1 MRVQVAAASLA
12 ARRVAIVG
20 AVILQ
25 RLAVLVTGAGLVS
38 AAASFAAASS
48 VPTLSPGTLH
58 PGQKAV
64 VHTVFTGSVVD
75 SFDAEIVGV
84 MEGGRAEGAMILA
97 RATSERVARTGIA
110 QGMSGSPVTVG
121 GRLVGALSSG
131 WAFSREPLFG
141 ITPIGE
147 MLDVLDLPSAESAEA
162 SAGPSGAD
170 PPGFARDASFG
181 SLRWDVADAGVAPL
195 ATTPSP
201 SGPGSGGWGRS
212 DALRPLPLPLACGGL
227 NPGAARLAAEWLEPL
242 GFSTVP
248 GGHQRSPEST
258 PASVTP
264 GAAVAVEV
272 MRGDLNLSAIGTLTY
287 VDGDHV
293 LLFGHPFFQSGGVR
307 MPLATADITTIVA
320 SDQISFKL
328 GTAGREIGAVT
339 QDRRAAVSGELG
351 SRARMIPVD
360 VLVAGVR
367 REPQRFHFES
377 IEDRGLAPVVI
388 PIAAL
393 NSLLESGGA
402 GGNQTLRW
410 TLTLTRGGQRLV
422 LTDVSAGDAPPNE
435 VALGMSSPLRF
446 LFANPFGRLTLDH
459 VDLAVQV
466 EPGRRAWTLR
476 SAQLLDPVVRPGST
490 ARIECVLD
498 RWRGGRDSRV
508 ITLDV
513 PEELPPGRYTVW
525 VGGGPELNRFE
536 AARLPGRYRVSSL
549 DDAWRR
555 MAEQRSSG
563 ALYAA
568 LYAQAPEVT
577 VEGRDYPELPLSAL
591 AVMGS
596 EETAGEASRRGGVAR
611 VDERREPFAGPVR
624 GELTLALTVD
634 RRAPSGARSPR

>member
-1 MRVQVAAASLA
+1 
-12 ARRVAIVG
+12 
-20 AVILQ
+20 
-25 RLAVLVTGAGLVS
+25 
-38 AAASFAAASS
+38 
-48 VPTLSPGTLH
+48 
-58 PGQKAV
+58 
-64 VHTVFTGSVVD
+64 
-75 SFDAEIVGV
+75 
-84 MEGGRAEGAMILA
+84 MILA
-97 RATSERVARTGIA
+97 RALSERVVRTGIA
-110 QGMSGSPVTVG
+110 QGMSGSPVYVG

-147 MLDVLDLPSAESAEA
+147 MLDVLDLPRAESAEA
-162 SAGPSGAD
+162 SAGPSGSD

-181 SLRWDVADAGVAPL
+181 SLRWDVADFG
-195 ATTPSP
+195 ATSPSP
-201 SGPGSGGWGRS
+201 AALAPAPSSMGAWGSGGAGRS

-227 NPGAARLAAEWLEPL
+227 NPGAARLAAEWLAPL

-248 GGHQRSPEST
+248 GGRQRTPELAPTSL
-258 PASVTP
+258 AP

-287 VDGDHV
+287 VDRDHV

-351 SRARMIPVD
+351 SRARMIPVE
-360 VLVAGVR
+360 VLVTGVR

-402 GGNQTLRW
+402 GGNQTLYW
-410 TLTLTRGGQRLV
+410 TLTLTRGGQQLV
-422 LTDVSAGDAPPNE
+422 LNDVSAGDAPPNE
-435 VALGMSSPLRF
+435 VALGLSSPLRF
-446 LFANPFGRLTLDH
+446 LFANPFGRLTLDR
-459 VDLAVQV
+459 VDLSVRV

-498 RWRGGRDSRV
+498 RWRGGRESRV
-508 ITLDV
+508 MTLDV

-525 VGGGPELNRFE
+525 VGGGPELNRYE
-536 AARLPGRYRVSSL
+536 ASRLPGRYRVSSL

-555 MAEQRSSG
+555 MGDQRSSG
-563 ALYAA
+563 SLYAA

-577 VEGRDYPELPLSAL
+577 VDGRDYPELPLSAL

-624 GELTLALTVD
+624 GELTLSLTVD